1 MVSVVGRRPVFEL
14 ENAIFY
20 YYVGGEIGIAIYFE
34 NGLLK
39 DYRTLIIAI

>member
-1 MVSVVGRRPVFEL
+1 MVSVVGRRPVFEPV
-14 ENAIFY
+14 NATFY

-39 DYRTLIIAI
+39 DYRHL